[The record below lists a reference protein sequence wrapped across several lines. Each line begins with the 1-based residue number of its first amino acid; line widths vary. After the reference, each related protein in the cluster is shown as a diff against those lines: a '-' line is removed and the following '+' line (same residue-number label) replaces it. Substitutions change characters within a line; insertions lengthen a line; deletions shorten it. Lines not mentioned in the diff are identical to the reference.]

1 MLKFMMKVGVGL
13 FVSKSFFQSMHITE
27 HELESVLQLDRNH
40 ICNVGTLH
48 QIDIREHLGVASL
61 HQRVDRTSK
70 AQVPR
75 WNGWE
80 GTHIISHS
88 GQQNLMDGYFFL
100 KVEPHYNAYEKD
112 IAVVNIFFGKPTVFG
127 KNQLNYTSLT
137 FN

>member
-1 MLKFMMKVGVGL
+1 MKVGEIRL
-13 FVSKSFFQSMHITE
+13 LLILKSFFLQPMHITE

-48 QIDIREHLGVASL
+48 QIDIREYLGVARL

-80 GTHIISHS
+80 GTHIIAYS
-88 GQQNLMDGYFFL
+88 GQQN
-100 KVEPHYNAYEKD
+100 
-112 IAVVNIFFGKPTVFG
+112 
-127 KNQLNYTSLT
+127 
-137 FN
+137 